1 MLGTLLRWIDIPPG
15 WLALSAGAAW
25 GLDTL
30 VPGLGFGWS
39 WSRLVG
45 DGLIALGLGAMGLA
59 FWEFL
64 RARTS
69 VIPRQVPTAFL
80 KRGIYR
86 LTRNPIYLGDAMVLA
101 GLILRWDVLA
111 ALPLVPAFAAL
122 ITRRFILGEEAGLMT
137 QFGEEFT
144 EWAAKVRRWL

>member
-1 MLGTLLRWIDIPPG
+1 MG
-15 WLALSAGAAW
+15 
-25 GLDTL
+25 
-30 VPGLGFGWS
+30 
-39 WSRLVG
+39 
-45 DGLIALGLGAMGLA
+45 GLA

-69 VIPRQVPTAFL
+69 VIPRQMPSAFL

-101 GLILRWDVLA
+101 GGLILRWDVLA

-122 ITRRFILGEEAGLMT
+122 SP
-137 QFGEEFT
+137 
-144 EWAAKVRRWL
+144 AASSLAKRLA